1 VRSACAEWLLGK
13 MNNQKAGLAGMKNR
27 IKENERANVIAWYFW
42 QFIYFFTVIC
52 QWLDC
57 KCKSAG
63 PELVA
68 DPTEPGW

>member
-42 QFIYFFTVIC
+42 
-52 QWLDC
+52 
-57 KCKSAG
+57 
-63 PELVA
+63 
-68 DPTEPGW
+68 